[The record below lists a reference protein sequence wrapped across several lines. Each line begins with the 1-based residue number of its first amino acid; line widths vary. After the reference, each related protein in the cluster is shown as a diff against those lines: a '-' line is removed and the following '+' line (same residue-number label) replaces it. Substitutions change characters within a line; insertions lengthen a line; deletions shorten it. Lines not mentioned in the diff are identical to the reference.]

1 MLTNFCFLLLDG
13 NVSFLLSHLGCRK
26 VHRKN
31 MKGLHSF
38 LTLVIYGWNVV
49 DSDNR
54 QSQWHCKSPTGN
66 ETPTKVLDCFYE
78 SSHKHFNKMIQCPQ
92 IITWFKYEW
101 NAGDSFKMQEF
112 RCRVIIPRSGFSL
125 FCGSIRA
132 SSIHFLFSYWNNG
145 TKTHLNSTFLVITY
159 SVLDR
164 FE

>member
-1 MLTNFCFLLLDG
+1 MFYLN
-13 NVSFLLSHLGCRK
+13 SHLSSSFNYPQWLMHADKFLFLALGRK
-26 VHRKN
+26 CVIFTKPLRLQKSPQ
-31 MKGLHSF
+31 KKLE
-38 LTLVIYGWNVV
+38 IYGWNVL

-112 RCRVIIPRSGFSL
+112 RRRVIIPRSGFSL

-132 SSIHFLFSYWNNG
+132 SSIHFLFLY
-145 TKTHLNSTFLVITY
+145 
-159 SVLDR
+159 
-164 FE
+164 